1 MRETASMGIAYVRY
15 SCKVGMPTLPLQA
28 LGRCR
33 KELVEGVE
41 MMTDREK
48 VIAGLECLTHVNF
61 AIYKTE
67 CQERNCPYKDAEQC
81 DSDVMV
87 DAYDLLIAYEGA
99 LERLRDA
106 VQEMREDGDL
116 DLRTVL
122 EYIDAI
128 RKDVEDGDG

>member
-1 MRETASMGIAYVRY
+1 
-15 SCKVGMPTLPLQA
+15 
-28 LGRCR
+28 
-33 KELVEGVE
+33 
-41 MMTDREK
+41 MTKREK
-48 VIAGLECLTHVNF
+48 VKAGLECLTHVNF
-61 AIYKTE
+61 AIYKTDCE
-67 CQERNCPYKDAEQC
+67 KRQCPYRDTDCEIA
-81 DSDVMV
+81 VMV